1 MRFTLLLAL
10 FVLASCDQA
19 KTEVSTTHEPVND
32 VAAAVTEEQSV
43 EQATAAPT
51 IADILD
57 SQAEDVKARY
67 PFRHPLETLSFC
79 DVQASQT
86 VAEILPGGGWYSKI
100 LLPVLGESGK
110 LVGIDYDIDLWPLF
124 SFTDDAFV
132 DKRKAWSSD
141 WLVETKEW
149 GIEGGAETSAYA
161 FGEQPENLVGSVDRV
176 MFIRALH
183 NLKRFDAE
191 NGFLKDALA
200 ETKRILK
207 SDGLVCVVQH
217 EVSEDKSDEWADG
230 SKGYLKKS
238 SVVSFFAEAGFEL
251 VNESSINQ
259 NVKDV
264 PGDEDIVWRLPPTF
278 YTSKDNDDLKKT
290 YSEIGE
296 SNRMTLIFKISEP
309 SDIAKA
315 G

>member
-1 MRFTLLLAL
+1 MRFTLLLVL

-19 KTEVSTTHEPVND
+19 KTEVSITHEPVND
-32 VAAAVTEEQSV
+32 EAVASEQSA
-43 EQATAAPT
+43 EQATVEPT

-57 SQAEDVKARY
+57 SQSEDTKARY

-132 DKRKAWSSD
+132 DKRKSWSSD
-141 WLVETKEW
+141 WLIEAKEW
-149 GIEGGAETSAYA
+149 GIDGGATTSAYA
-161 FGEQPENLVGSVDRV
+161 FGEQPEDLVDSVDRV

-296 SNRMTLIFKISEP
+296 SNRMTLIFKISDP
-309 SDIAKA
+309 SDIVKA